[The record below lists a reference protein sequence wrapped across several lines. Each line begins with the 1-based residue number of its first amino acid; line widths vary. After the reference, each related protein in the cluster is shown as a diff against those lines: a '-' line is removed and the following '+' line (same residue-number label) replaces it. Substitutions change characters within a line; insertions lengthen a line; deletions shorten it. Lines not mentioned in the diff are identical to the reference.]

1 MNNKQFE
8 KRENGKP
15 KTIALYLPQFHRIP
29 ENDEWW
35 GEGYTDWTAVKAA
48 EKLYAEHNQPR
59 VPLHHNY
66 YDLLEYDT
74 MAWQAELMHRYHVD
88 GMCMYHYWFAK
99 GRKLLEKPAE
109 NLLRWK
115 DIPMPFCFCWAN
127 ITWART
133 WAKIRCSDSW
143 IMGKEIQNNPEESGV
158 LLGQYYGRE
167 KDWEE
172 HFQYLLPFFRDDRYI
187 KVDDKPVFLIYEPL
201 FIFSLWDMMQ
211 YFQTRAKEN
220 GLPGIYVIGMEEDQL
235 PGTDAAFIKQPK
247 QSKKDVMPKCRL
259 TEYPLRWS
267 YDRIWEA
274 ILEKKVQG
282 KTTYLCGLVD
292 FDDTPRRGKKGSIM
306 DEASPEKF
314 YGYFKKLYQK
324 SMLLNHEF
332 VFLNAWNEWGEG
344 MYLEPDEAYGYG
356 YLEAVKRV
364 VEECREALPE
374 EKAAAEDFLETEEE
388 RSSREKEKSIQI
400 LRRHDRL
407 LDDWLYL
414 RDHEI
419 NVSQFFN
426 RYGYRNIAI
435 YGMGKLG
442 RHLLHELTQGGIRVV
457 YGIDKNNGACGK
469 IMGIEIYASGQK
481 MPEVDAVVM
490 TVIDQY
496 AEISKMLGEKMK
508 CPKITIEEIFQEL
521 ILEQQ

>member
-1 MNNKQFE
+1 M
-8 KRENGKP
+8 RP

-35 GEGYTDWTAVKAA
+35 GEGYTEWTAVKTA

-59 VPLHHNY
+59 VPLHQNY

-74 MAWQAELMHRYHVD
+74 MAWQAELMHKYHID

-99 GRKLLEKPAE
+99 GRRVLEKPAE

-115 DIPMPFCFCWAN
+115 DIPIPFCFCWAN
-127 ITWART
+127 ETWVRT
-133 WAKIRCSDSW
+133 WAKIGNSYSW
-143 IMGKEIQNNPEESGV
+143 LKGEENQHNPDERGV
-158 LLGQYYGRE
+158 LLGQCYGRE

-187 KVDDKPVFLIYEPL
+187 RIDDRPVFLIYKPQ
-201 FIFSLWDMMQ
+201 FIFPLWDMMQ

-220 GLPGIYVIGMEEDQL
+220 GLPGIYVIGMEEEQL
-235 PGTDAAFIKQPK
+235 PGTDAAFIKQP
-247 QSKKDVMPKCRL
+247 QQGKKDVMKKYRL
-259 TEYPLRWS
+259 TERPLRWS

-274 ILEKKVQG
+274 ILEKKVQRN
-282 KTTYLCGLVD
+282 TTYLCGLVD
-292 FDDTPRRGKKGSIM
+292 YDDTPRRGKKGSIM
-306 DEASPEKF
+306 EGASPEKF

-324 SMLLNHEF
+324 SMLLKHEF

-356 YLEAVKRV
+356 CLEAVKRV
-364 VEECREALPE
+364 VEECRQALPE
-374 EKAAAEDFLETEEE
+374 EKEALEVLFETEEE
-388 RSSREKEKSIQI
+388 RILREKEKSFQI

-414 RDHEI
+414 RDQEV
-419 NVSQFFN
+419 NVSQFFDK
-426 RYGYRNIAI
+426 YEYQHIAI

-442 RHLLHELTQGGIRVV
+442 RHLLHELTQSHIRVV
-457 YGIDKNNGACGK
+457 YGIDKNNRECGRVQ
-469 IMGIEIYASGQK
+469 GIEIYAPEQE
-481 MPEVDAVVM
+481 MPEVDVVVI
-490 TVIDQY
+490 TVTDQY
-496 AEISKMLGEKMK
+496 AQISRMLSETMK
-508 CPKITIEEIFQEL
+508 CPKITIEEIIQEL
-521 ILEQQ
+521 VLEQR